1 MKINKE
7 QIKDVIVAILLCIG
21 TFMIFKQEKEI
32 KKNNYEKEIK
42 KTEIDSLV
50 LKIKLLDKK
59 MLQQDSL
66 LKCQREKLKLKEV
79 EINKRNNN
87 RKVNLKKIKKKYH
100 VKKSSI
106 ANINTE
112 HKYNEFFA
120 NRYKNKYPK
129 DTI

>member
-7 QIKDVIVAILLCIG
+7 QIKDVIIAIMLCIG
-21 TFMIFKQEKEI
+21 TFMIFKQ
-32 KKNNYEKEIK
+32 EKEIK

-66 LKCQREKLKLKEV
+66 LKSQRDKLKLQEV

-120 NRYKNKYPK
+120 NRYKNKFPK